1 MFKLAWLL
9 IAVIK
14 IEGLEDEVT
23 IFGLFLFMS
32 VLIEF
37 SLSQAHSF
45 LFIHW
50 GIHYTERV
58 TNIRAAV
65 LIASVKTVVLSML
78 FFVVTIMGS
87 YPEPNRDYKWIC
99 SMNAKFGENTFYFIN
114 LPIYLNFIFVII
126 IAFYNFKV
134 ARQVLNQQVVPIQTV
149 SQATENSSSCVPP
162 SIISKLKKTKNAK
175 VFLKM
180 NIATLLWY
188 TPLVAMNTFWSFIN
202 ITGEDCDSYKHSRT
216 IAFLFGPLWFLHLI
230 TFPIIIK
237 KKLERFYDQ
246 VIY

>member
-1 MFKLAWLL
+1 MFKLAELL
-9 IAVIK
+9 IATVK

-23 IFGLFLFMS
+23 FFEIFLYMS

-58 TNIRAAV
+58 TNIRVAV
-65 LIASVKTVVLSML
+65 LIASVKTVVLSIL
-78 FFVVTIMGS
+78 FFVVTITGS

-99 SMNAKFGENTFYFIN
+99 SMNAKFGENTFYLIN
-114 LPIYLNFIFVII
+114 LPIFLNFIFVII

-134 ARQVLNQQVVPIQTV
+134 ASQVLNQQVVPIQTV
-149 SQATENSSSCVPP
+149 SQAIENSSSCVPP
-162 SIISKLKKTKNAK
+162 SIISNAK

-202 ITGEDCDSYKHSRT
+202 ITGEDCDSYNQNHCFFVWSIVVST
-216 IAFLFGPLWFLHLI
+216 SNNISNHY
-230 TFPIIIK
+230 K
-237 KKLERFYDQ
+237 KETRKIL
-246 VIY
+246 